1 MVMPKLTTEIEA
13 ASRLDHILSKLKE
26 REFRITPQRIAV
38 LKILAGS
45 QEHPSAETIYKTV
58 KKDFPTT
65 SLATI
70 YKTVTLAKELGEVM
84 ELGFSDGSN
93 RYDGYNPNPHP
104 HLICVQCK
112 KIVDPDLKDFQEI
125 TRKIATDSGFEI
137 INHRL
142 DFFGVCPECRNKD
155 RNKNRNKK

>member
-1 MVMPKLTTEIEA
+1 MLKATAEIETPD
-13 ASRLDHILSKLKE
+13 RLDHIISKLKE

-38 LKILAGS
+38 LKILAES
-45 QEHPSAETIYKTV
+45 QEHPSAEAIYEKV

-70 YKTVTLAKELGEVM
+70 YKTVTLAKEIGEVM

-93 RYDGYNPNPHP
+93 RYDGYNPSPHP

-112 KIVDPDLKDFQEI
+112 KIVDPDMKDFHEM
-125 TRKIATDSGFEI
+125 TRKVAKDSGFEI
-137 INHRL
+137 VNHRL
-142 DFFGVCPECRNKD
+142 DFFGVCPECRNK
-155 RNKNRNKK
+155 K